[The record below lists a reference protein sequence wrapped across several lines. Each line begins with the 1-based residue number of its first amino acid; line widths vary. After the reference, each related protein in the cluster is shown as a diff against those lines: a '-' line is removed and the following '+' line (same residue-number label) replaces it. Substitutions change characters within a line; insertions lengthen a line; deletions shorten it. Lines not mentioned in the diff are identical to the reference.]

1 MFLFCR
7 RITDNVLHLVE
18 QSLDYNLTGNS
29 LKLQFA
35 GGFLLPA
42 VYIFETRAHISV
54 LVATTSSVH
63 RIVFPHRERLH
74 RHASSLL
81 LSFLVSSYE

>member
-35 GGFLLPA
+35 GGFLLPV
-42 VYIFETRAHISV
+42 VYIFETHAHISV

-63 RIVFPHRERLH
+63 RIVFSHPERLH
-74 RHASSLL
+74 RHASSFFLF
-81 LSFLVSSYE
+81 FLVSLYE